1 MSVLDATTLL
11 LVSSVV
17 ISISGV
23 TFILATVLRRNDLVG
38 RLWSIFYVGAIFSVF
53 AMIVGDA
60 AEQTWWA
67 FGAGSGF
74 FVAALGLV
82 WAGARA
88 ANRRQP
94 LIAILIA
101 IAAGVLVVV
110 LRLVAGPSGASAHG
124 SVEMYV
130 GAAVFFGLAGVESS
144 RGSLGKLS
152 GGRVL
157 AVLLGLAGLY
167 YLVRAVSLVVLGG
180 SDPTFQLFFGEST
193 ASLFEIGLAVI
204 GTLGLMSIQDDR
216 FRQASVAEAEFG
228 ARVAIDGILVR
239 ETFQELAETWLM
251 RSIRERTTLAL
262 VVIEVADLSEVNVAF
277 GRAAGDSAL
286 RTVGRL
292 VLMHAPTSSL
302 LGHIS
307 PRRFAILMELPTQDS
322 VDAIIDRIAD
332 AVLGTPIDDQDRFRA
347 SIFSGSATTR
357 ASGARY
363 QDLLRDAKAHVF
375 EDRDAARDRA
385 EAARTGG
392 VLTRN

>member
-1 MSVLDATTLL
+1 
-11 LVSSVV
+11 
-17 ISISGV
+17 
-23 TFILATVLRRNDLVG
+23 
-38 RLWSIFYVGAIFSVF
+38 
-53 AMIVGDA
+53 MIVGNAA
-60 AEQTWWA
+60 AETWWA
-67 FGAGSGF
+67 LGAGSGF

-94 LIAILIA
+94 LIAILLA
-101 IAAGVLVVV
+101 VAAGVVVVV
-110 LRLVAGPSGASAHG
+110 LRLVAGPAGAAAHG
-124 SVEMYV
+124 SVELYV
-130 GAAVFFGLAGVESS
+130 GAAVFFGLAAVESS

-157 AVLLGLAGLY
+157 GVLLGSAGLY
-167 YLVRAVSLVVLGG
+167 FLVRAVSLVVLGE

-193 ASLFEIGLAVI
+193 AALFEIGVAVI
-204 GTLGLMSIQDDR
+204 GTLALMSVQDDR

-292 VLMHAPTSSL
+292 VLMHAPTASL

-307 PRRFAILMELPTQDS
+307 PRRFAILMELPTQNS
-322 VDAIIDRIAD
+322 VDVIIDRIAD

-357 ASGARY
+357 GSGARY
-363 QDLLRDAKAHVF
+363 QDLLKDAKALVF